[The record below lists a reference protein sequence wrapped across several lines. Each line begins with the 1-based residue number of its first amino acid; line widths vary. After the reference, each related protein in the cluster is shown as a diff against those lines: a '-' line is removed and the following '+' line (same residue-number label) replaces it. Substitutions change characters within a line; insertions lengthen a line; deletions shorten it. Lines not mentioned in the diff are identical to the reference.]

1 MMIEKWVDHT
11 RTGDRLLLF
20 GAGMVLLYW
29 LLETYIDQL
38 VGMGTFVSRLLP
50 LTDINELWMRGA
62 IVAHMVGFVAYAHS
76 SVTKHRQTAE
86 ALRASEERLQAVV
99 TREQEARQRAEEAH
113 RLAEAAVRVRD
124 DFLAAASHDLRTPLA
139 CIVSRV
145 DMLQRRIERRQALP
159 EAWLGEK
166 VGALREAAG
175 SMLSIVEGIID
186 AAHLQMGR
194 TLTLQWG
201 TVDLGALVCAVAHSI
216 NETSAW
222 CAAAPVLVDTSAS
235 CVVWGDRARLERVL
249 QNVIGNAVKYSPD
262 GAPVQVA
269 VRMQEG
275 WDVVVVRDSGVGIP
289 ADELPHIFTHFYRAS
304 TARRFPGSGLGL
316 AGAKTIVE
324 QHGGHIRVQ
333 SAVGQGTTVVVSLP
347 CALSGR
353 TGEMESEPSRCV

>member
-1 MMIEKWVDHT
+1 M
-11 RTGDRLLLF
+11 
-20 GAGMVLLYW
+20 
-29 LLETYIDQL
+29 
-38 VGMGTFVSRLLP
+38 
-50 LTDINELWMRGA
+50 
-62 IVAHMVGFVAYAHS
+62 AHMVGFIAYAHA

-86 ALRASEERLQAVV
+86 ALRASEERLQAVL
-99 TREQEARQRAEEAH
+99 TREQEARQRAEEARQRAEEAH

-145 DMLQRRIERRQALP
+145 DMLQTRLERRQALP

-175 SMLSIVEGIID
+175 AMLSIVEGIID
-186 AAHLQMGR
+186 VAHLQMGR
-194 TLTLQWG
+194 TLSLQCG

-249 QNVIGNAVKYSPD
+249 HNVIGNAVKYSPD

-275 WDVVVVRDSGVGIP
+275 WAVVVVRDSGVGIP

-304 TARRFPGSGLGL
+304 TAQGFPGSGLGL

-333 SAVGQGTTVVVSLP
+333 STVGQGTTVVVSLP
-347 CALSGR
+347 CALCPAR
-353 TGEMESEPSRCV
+353 MGESVS

>member
-1 MMIEKWVDHT
+1 
-11 RTGDRLLLF
+11 
-20 GAGMVLLYW
+20 
-29 LLETYIDQL
+29 
-38 VGMGTFVSRLLP
+38 
-50 LTDINELWMRGA
+50 
-62 IVAHMVGFVAYAHS
+62 MVGFIAYAHS

-99 TREQEARQRAEEAH
+99 AREQEARQRAEEAH

-124 DFLAAASHDLRTPLA
+124 EFLTAASHDLRTPLA

-145 DMLQRRIERRQALP
+145 DMLQRRLERRQALP

-175 SMLSIVEGIID
+175 SMLSIVEGIVD

-201 TVDLGALVCAVAHSI
+201 TVDLGALVCTVVDSI

-222 CAAAPVLVDTSAS
+222 CAAAPVLMDTAAS

-249 QNVIGNAVKYSPD
+249 LNVIGNAVKYSPD
-262 GAPVQVA
+262 GASVQVA

-304 TARRFPGSGLGL
+304 TARGFPGSGLGL

-333 SAVGQGTTVVVSLP
+333 SAVDQGTTVVVSLP
-347 CALSGR
+347 CALPGR
-353 TGEMESEPSRCV
+353 TGASV